1 MKYRYL
7 LPLIAL
13 TVGSSLLEAQET
25 PEVQAL
31 PQAAESQTELQIDP
45 QIVQGELPNG
55 VKYIIRPTAEPQG
68 RASVRLH
75 VNVGS
80 LDEQEHEKGISHLLE
95 HLVFN
100 GSRNFKRGELIP
112 TMQQLG
118 LGFGGDANAYTSLLE
133 TVYMLDLPNLK
144 DETINFAFTIMRDF
158 ADGATLEDSSID
170 HERGI
175 VKSELYARDS
185 ASYRAMIAM
194 LRHAAPG
201 TRLADY
207 LPIGTEEVIMGAPYE
222 VFRNYYKTHY
232 VARNMTVIVTGD
244 FEPATALGWVEK
256 HFSSM
261 EDTVPAARIAPGT
274 PDNLGA
280 AELVVENPENAS
292 MSVNI
297 TVSDIWKD
305 KQDTTEQ
312 RINDLPL
319 QLAAVMLN
327 QRLSRMARE
336 ESCPFQGASVSKE
349 ELYNTAELFSMGV
362 TAAPEKWQQAME
374 TALME
379 LRRACLYG
387 FAPAELAEITAQVR
401 ASYARR
407 VSSWETTNAADMADN
422 LITCVSDHEKM
433 TTPSEDLRVF
443 EQGLTR
449 IMQNPDLC
457 RQAIDQAFDRT
468 RAKLM
473 LSGAKVEGIT
483 GATLR
488 SIYDK
493 VMQQEVSAP
502 VMEELPPFAYEHIG
516 APGNIKHQAVIED
529 LGITTITLSNGIRV
543 NLKPVDFSKGSI
555 SVIANIDGGSLRL
568 THSPGLSTMAG
579 SVIRHGG
586 LEAHDFTELEKIL
599 AGRNVSM
606 NFGIGADRF
615 TVSGTTTA
623 ADFELQCKLL
633 VAGIMHPGYRT
644 DGEVQLRRQLPSL
657 YNRYQTTPNG
667 AFSLQAPRLIYG
679 NDARFTTPDRAQ
691 IEACT
696 AEQVKSTLSPWLQ
709 SGAMEISIVG
719 DFKVEDVL
727 PVIERTFG
735 AMPERKSA
743 FTQLTDAEAS
753 VNNAQ
758 WGQRAFLPYTT
769 DLDKTIVAQ
778 VRPCGDGM
786 DQRRNRRLAVLT
798 SITRQK
804 LFDGIR
810 AQLGETYSPSVRLAT
825 NPSLRNAATLTTIS
839 AGVVGNRVKVN
850 TAMDAILMDL
860 GQGKITQDDLDCA
873 LRPYIASTL
882 KNLRTIGYWNSALA
896 RLQSDE
902 RQLPL
907 LRNQV
912 EDVKSIT
919 LEEIQQ
925 LAREVFGPQD
935 KTNYF
940 FTMPAGSVPTEE
952 TEATEESPTPETS
965 PAAQTGLSYTII
977 SSTATMADPTWSAVA
992 DALKKKYPDAAIV
1005 SLPELTEESISTA
1018 LRSTSARY
1026 AACVLRP
1033 EEVDRILVNNLH
1045 RAARRVDD
1053 DPWGDCIW
1061 GIITGHSAEDALRI
1075 AQASKPLVIKRLL
1088 ATTNIGHERFE
1099 HSCCITDWGGAPVR
1113 EQSGYTEPITT
1124 VYPEEAEHDQL
1135 LSVFTSQLET
1145 QAPQFVVTSSHAT
1158 QFNLEMPF
1166 SRGLIFSYADR
1177 FHSLPRHRI
1186 PDFGKSLADAT
1197 RADYAGIDKLSTE
1210 CAVVEPDGTPRV
1222 WLAAGNCLFGNA
1234 QRSEHSMVVTALS
1247 AYTCNQVVGYTVPS
1261 WYGEGGWGTMGTFMG
1276 NTSGT
1281 TLAEAW
1287 FLNNQF
1293 LLHRTMQLH
1302 AQLLEVQFNSPRFHP
1317 GEIVPQLM
1325 EKNIVINDE
1334 EEAKNVLGLVHDRD
1348 VVAFYGDPAWRAF
1361 VDENNTKAPYT
1372 QIWESPKRFTL
1383 TANCDTKERCA
1394 IWFPTAETGRNAT
1407 SCNLPGAVFTNDFI
1421 LIPTLELKQGE
1432 SLTVEIK

>member
-1 MKYRYL
+1 M
-7 LPLIAL
+7 AL
-13 TVGSSLLEAQET
+13 TVGCTILSAQEA
-25 PEVQAL
+25 PEAEVQQQTDKN
-31 PQAAESQTELQIDP
+31 QAELQIDP

-112 TMQQLG
+112 AMQQLG

-144 DETINFAFTIMRDF
+144 DETVNFAFTIMRDY
-158 ADGATLEDSSID
+158 ADGATLEDSAID

-261 EDTVPAARIAPGT
+261 EDTPPAARIAPGT
-274 PDNLGA
+274 PDNLGP
-280 AELVVENPENAS
+280 AEAVVVNPENAL
-292 MSVNI
+292 MKVQL
-297 TVSDIWKD
+297 TVSSPW
-305 KQDTTEQ
+305 QPRPDTTEQ
-312 RINDLPL
+312 RIKDLPL
-319 QLAAVMLN
+319 QLACAMLN
-327 QRLSRMARE
+327 QRLSRLTRE
-336 ESCPFQGASVSKE
+336 ADCAFQGAAVSTE
-349 ELYNTAELFSMGV
+349 ELYQTAELFNMGV
-362 TAAPEKWQQAME
+362 TADPEKWQPAME
-374 TALME
+374 SALLE
-379 LRRACLYG
+379 LRRACQFG
-387 FAPAELAEITAQVR
+387 FTPAELNEIAAQVR
-401 ASYARR
+401 ASYKKQIN
-407 VSSWETTNAADMADN
+407 SWATTNAATMADSLVN
-422 LITCVSDHEKM
+422 CISEQDTM
-433 TTPSEDLRVF
+433 TTPEEDLRVF
-443 EQGLTR
+443 ELGLAR
-449 IMQNPDLC
+449 IKQAPELC
-457 RQAIDQAFDRT
+457 RQALNKAFDSA

-473 LSGAKVEGIT
+473 LTGAKAAGIS
-483 GATLR
+483 GESLR
-488 SIYDK
+488 SLYNK

-502 VMEELPPFAYEHIG
+502 VVEELPPFAYEQLG
-516 APGNIKHQAVIED
+516 APGSIEKQAIIED
-529 LGITTITLSNGIRV
+529 LGVTTLTLSNGIRV
-543 NLKPVDFSKGSI
+543 NLKPVDFSRGSI

-568 THSPGLSTMAG
+568 ARTPGLAAMAG
-579 SVIRHGG
+579 SVMRYGG
-586 LEAHDFTELEKIL
+586 LEAHTLTELEKIL
-599 AGRNVSM
+599 SGHNVGL
-606 NFGIGADRF
+606 NFGIGSDRF
-615 TVSGTTTA
+615 TLGGTTTA

-633 VAGIMHPGYRT
+633 AAGIMHPGYRT
-644 DGEVQLRRQLPSL
+644 DGEVQLHRQLPAL

-667 AFSLQAPRLIYG
+667 AYSQQAPRLIYG
-679 NDARFTTPDRAQ
+679 NDARFATPERAE
-691 IEACT
+691 IEART
-696 AEQVKSTLSPWLQ
+696 AEQVKEALSPWLQ

-719 DFKVEDVL
+719 DFKVADVL

-735 AMPERKSA
+735 AMPERKRE
-743 FTQLTDAEAS
+743 FTPLTEAETTVS
-753 VNNAQ
+753 NAK

-798 SITRQK
+798 SITRHK

-825 NPSLRNAATLTTIS
+825 NASLSNAATITTIS
-839 AGVVGNRVKVN
+839 AGVVSNRVKVN

-873 LRPYIASTL
+873 LRPYIASTQ
-882 KNLRTIGYWNSALA
+882 KNLRTNGYWESALA

-907 LRNQV
+907 LRGHV
-912 EDVKSIT
+912 EDVQSIS

-935 KTNYF
+935 TTNYF
-940 FTMPAGSVPTEE
+940 FTMPAGAVPQEQP
-952 TEATEESPTPETS
+952 EAE
-965 PAAQTGLSYTII
+965 PAPAEAKGGYTII
-977 SSTATMADPTWSAVA
+977 STESTMTDPAWAAVA
-992 DALKKKYPDAAIV
+992 DSLKKKYPEAVLCA
-1005 SLPELTEESISTA
+1005 LPELTEESLTTA
-1018 LRSTSARY
+1018 LRNTQARY

-1033 EEVDRILVNNLH
+1033 EEVDRTLVNNLH

-1061 GIITGHSAEDALRI
+1061 GIITGHSAADARRI
-1075 AQASKPLVIKRLL
+1075 AEADQPLTIKRML
-1088 ATTNIGHERFE
+1088 ATTNVDHTRFE

-1113 EQSGYTEPITT
+1113 EQSGYTEPATT
-1124 VYPEEAEHDQL
+1124 TYPESPAGDKL
-1135 LSVFTSQLET
+1135 LSVFTEKLES
-1145 QAPQFVVTSSHAT
+1145 ARPQFIVTSSHAT

-1166 SRGLIFSYADR
+1166 SRGLLFSHGNR
-1177 FHSLPRHRI
+1177 LHSLPPQRLKEFRK
-1186 PDFGKSLADAT
+1186 PLEQALRG
-1197 RADYAGIDKLSTE
+1197 DYSTLE
-1210 CAVVEPDGTPRV
+1210 QWAAEYPAVKPDGEPRV
-1222 WLAAGNCLFGNA
+1222 WIAAGNCLFGNA
-1234 QRSEHSMVVTALS
+1234 QRSPHSMAATALS
-1247 AYTCNQVVGYTVPS
+1247 AYTCNQVVGYTVPT
-1261 WYGEGGWGTMGTFMG
+1261 WYGEGGWGTLGTFMG

-1281 TLAEAW
+1281 SLAEAW

-1293 LLHRTMQLH
+1293 MLHRTRQLH
-1302 AQLLEVQFNSPRFHP
+1302 PALLSVQFNSPRFSP
-1317 GEIVPQLM
+1317 AEIIPQLM
-1325 EKNIVINDE
+1325 ELRILVE
-1334 EEAKNVLGLVHDRD
+1334 ENAVRDVLGLVHDRD
-1348 VVAFYGDPAWRAF
+1348 VVAFYGDPAWRAA
-1361 VDENNTKAPYT
+1361 VDESNVKAPYT
-1372 QIWESPKRFTL
+1372 LHWESPKRFTI
-1383 TANCDTKERCA
+1383 TANRDTKERCA
-1394 IWFPTAETGRNAT
+1394 VWFPTAETGRGAT
-1407 SCNLPGAVFTNDFI
+1407 GCSATGAVFTNDFI
-1421 LIPTLELKQGE
+1421 LFPTLELKQGE
-1432 SLTVEIK
+1432 SLSVDIL

>member
-1 MKYRYL
+1 M
-7 LPLIAL
+7 AL
-13 TVGSSLLEAQET
+13 TVGSTVLSAQEA
-25 PEVQAL
+25 PEAEVLQ
-31 PQAAESQTELQIDP
+31 QAAENRAELQIDP

-144 DETINFAFTIMRDF
+144 DETVNFAFTIMRDF
-158 ADGATLEDSSID
+158 ADGATLEDSAID

-185 ASYRAMIAM
+185 ASYRTMIAM

-256 HFSSM
+256 HFGSM
-261 EDTVPAARIAPGT
+261 EDTAPAARIAPGT
-274 PDNLGA
+274 PDNLGP
-280 AELVVENPENAS
+280 AELVMDNPENAL
-292 MSVNI
+292 MSLNI
-297 TVSDIWKD
+297 MVSDPWQEKP
-305 KQDTTEQ
+305 DTTEQ
-312 RINDLPL
+312 RIQDLPL
-319 QLAAVMLN
+319 QLAGAMLN
-327 QRLSRMARE
+327 QRLGRMARE
-336 ESCPFQGASVSKE
+336 GSCPFQGASVSKE
-349 ELYNTAELFSMGV
+349 PLYNTAEMFSMGV
-362 TAAPEKWQQAME
+362 SAAPEKWQQAME
-374 TALME
+374 AALLE
-379 LRRACLYG
+379 LRRACRYG
-387 FAPAELAEITAQVR
+387 FTPAELAEISAQVR
-401 ASYARR
+401 ASFVRR
-407 VSSWETTNAADMADN
+407 INGWETTSAADMADN
-422 LITCVSDHEKM
+422 LIGCISGHEQM
-433 TTPSEDLRVF
+433 TTPAEDLRVF
-443 EQGLTR
+443 ELGLAR

-457 RQAIDQAFDRT
+457 RQALEQAFDSA

-473 LSGAKVEGIT
+473 LTGAKVEGIT
-483 GATLR
+483 GETLR
-488 SIYDK
+488 GIYDK
-493 VMQQEVSAP
+493 VMQQEVTAP
-502 VMEELPPFAYEHIG
+502 VMEELPPFAYEQMG
-516 APGNIKHQAVIED
+516 APGSIEQQAILED
-529 LGITTITLSNGIRV
+529 LGVTTITLSNGIRV

-568 THSPGLSTMAG
+568 THTPGLATMAG
-579 SVIRHGG
+579 SVMRMGG

-599 AGRNVSM
+599 AGRNVSL
-606 NFGIGADRF
+606 NFGIGSDRF
-615 TVSGTTTA
+615 TMSGTTTA

-633 VAGIMHPGYRT
+633 AAGIMHPGYRT

-667 AFSLQAPRLIYG
+667 AYGLQAPMLMYG
-679 NDARFTTPDRAQ
+679 NDARFTTPERSQ

-696 AEQVKSTLSPWLQ
+696 AEQVKNALSPWLQ

-719 DFKVEDVL
+719 DFKVADVL
-727 PVIERTFG
+727 PVLERTFG
-735 AMPERKSA
+735 AMPERKRE
-743 FTQLTDAEAS
+743 FTPLTEAETS
-753 VNNAQ
+753 VSGTK

-798 SITRQK
+798 AITRHK

-825 NPSLRNAATLTTIS
+825 NASLSNAATITTIS

-850 TAMDAILMDL
+850 TAMDAILIDL

-873 LRPYIASTL
+873 LRPYIASTQ
-882 KNLRTIGYWNSALA
+882 KALRTTGYWNSALA

-907 LRNQV
+907 IRGQV
-912 EDVKSIT
+912 EDVQSIT

-935 KTNYF
+935 STNYF
-940 FTMPAGSVPTEE
+940 FTMPAGAVPQEQP
-952 TEATEESPTPETS
+952 EAE
-965 PAAQTGLSYTII
+965 PAPAEAGGGYTII
-977 SSTATMADPTWSAVA
+977 TTESTMADPAWAAVA
-992 DALKKKYPDAAIV
+992 DSLKKKYPDAVICT
-1005 SLPELTEESISTA
+1005 LPELTEKSLTAA
-1018 LRSTSARY
+1018 LRSTQARY

-1033 EEVDRILVNNLH
+1033 EEVSRTLVNDLH
-1045 RAARRVDD
+1045 RAARQVDD

-1061 GIITGHSAEDALRI
+1061 GIITGHSAADAQRI
-1075 AQASKPLVIKRLL
+1075 AEADKPLTIKRLL
-1088 ATTNIGHERFE
+1088 ATTNVGHSRFE

-1113 EQSGYTEPITT
+1113 EQSGYTEPVTT
-1124 VYPEEAEHDQL
+1124 TYPASPAEDKL
-1135 LSVFTSQLET
+1135 LSIFTEKLES
-1145 QAPQFVVTSSHAT
+1145 ARPQFIVTSSHAT

-1166 SRGLIFSYADR
+1166 SRGLLFSHGNR
-1177 FHSLPRHRI
+1177 FHSLPPQRLKEFRK
-1186 PDFGKSLADAT
+1186 PLEQALRG
-1197 RADYAGIDKLSTE
+1197 DYSTLE
-1210 CAVVEPDGTPRV
+1210 QWAAEYPAVKPDGEPRV
-1222 WLAAGNCLFGNA
+1222 WIAAGNCLFGNA
-1234 QRSEHSMVVTALS
+1234 QRSPHSMAVTALS

-1261 WYGEGGWGTMGTFMG
+1261 WFGEGGWGTLGTFMG

-1281 TLAEAW
+1281 SLAEAW

-1293 LLHRTMQLH
+1293 LLNRTRQLH
-1302 AQLLEVQFNSPRFHP
+1302 PALLEVQFNSPQFSP
-1317 GEIVPQLM
+1317 AEIIPQLM
-1325 EKNIVINDE
+1325 EREIPVAE
-1334 EEAKNVLGLVHDRD
+1334 ETAKDILGLVHDRD
-1348 VVAFYGDPAWRAF
+1348 VVAFYGDPAWRAA
-1361 VDENNTKAPYT
+1361 VDESNAKAPYT
-1372 QIWESPKRFTL
+1372 LTWESPKRFTI
-1383 TANCDTKERCA
+1383 TANHDTKERCA
-1394 IWFPTAETGRNAT
+1394 VWFPTAETGRGAT
-1407 SCNLPGAVFTNDFI
+1407 GCSAPGAVFTNDFI
-1421 LIPTLELKQGE
+1421 LFPTLELKQGE
-1432 SLTVEIK
+1432 TLSVDIH